1 MQDFIQDA
9 VSKLGIGKDTAES
22 ATGGLLG
29 LIKDH
34 ADPSDASDMLSKL
47 PGAGDLIKSA
57 AGGGDEGGGG
67 GGLLGGLGGAIGGAL
82 GGGGGALGAVS
93 ALTKTGLS
101 ADKLGGFVE
110 LFKNFALPKLGPDL
124 LKRLLSKVPGLGSL
138 LG

>member
-29 LIKDH
+29 LIKEH
-34 ADPSDASDMLSKL
+34 ADPGDASEMLSKL
-47 PGAGDLIKSA
+47 PGSADLMPS
-57 AGGGDEGGGG
+57 GGGDSGGGG
-67 GGLLGGLGGAIGGAL
+67 GMLGGLGDALGGAL
-82 GGGGGALGAVS
+82 GGGAGSALGAMG
-93 ALTKTGLS
+93 ALSKTGLS

-124 LKRLLSKVPGLGSL
+124 LKRLLSKIPGIGGL

>member
-9 VSKLGIGKDTAES
+9 VGKLGIGKDTAEA

-29 LIKDH
+29 LIKEH
-34 ADPSDASDMLSKL
+34 ADPGDAVDMLSKL
-47 PGAGDLIKSA
+47 PGAEALIKSA
-57 AGGGDEGGGG
+57 AGGGDSGG
-67 GGLLGGLGGAIGGAL
+67 GGLLGGIGDALGGAL
-82 GGGGGALGAVS
+82 GGGASSALGAVQ

-124 LKRLLSKVPGLGSL
+124 LKRLLGKVPGLGSL